1 MNSGRRGPSLRT
13 VLLCLAAAVLAISAF
28 WAAGAALALGGE
40 ASLMSQLSVGMTEG
54 DVVRRLGP
62 PEKTLYALPDTGPDA
77 HLAQALSDREIEH
90 KVHVYRTVRAGDRR
104 MALRHGK
111 LLLVYVDAG
120 ANVTCLFWTA
130 SGAAGRWTPDAP
142 GLPSG

>member
-1 MNSGRRGPSLRT
+1 M
-13 VLLCLAAAVLAISAF
+13 VLVCGGAACLAVAAV
-28 WAAGAALALGGE
+28 WAAGAALALGAE
-40 ASLMSQLSVGMTEG
+40 ASLMSQLSVGMTEA
-54 DVVRRLGP
+54 DVVARLGS
-62 PEKTLYALPDTGPDA
+62 PEETLYALPDAAPNA

-90 KVHVYRTVRAGDRR
+90 KVLVYRAVRAGDRR

-111 LLLVYVDAG
+111 LFLVYVDAG

-142 GLPSG
+142 ELPRG